1 MSHLVTI
8 KDIARELNISVSTV
22 SRALRDTYDVSQDT
36 RDKVLA
42 MAQQLNY
49 KPNYNAI
56 GLAKGST
63 HNIGV
68 ILPFITN
75 YYFSTVITGIQE
87 VAYDKGFNIVF
98 FVTND
103 SPEREIAIIENLAIS
118 SLDGLLVSI
127 STDSDASEHF
137 SLVMNEGLP
146 VVFFDRV
153 ATDINTSKVM
163 QDDYNGAFE
172 AVEHLIKN
180 GYTKIAYI
188 AGPKGLSLTQ
198 KRLNGYTAALQ
209 KYNMPF
215 HEDWVIYSGFS
226 QQCGEEDTYRLLDA
240 EEVPDAIFAVND
252 RKAIGAMLA
261 LKSRK
266 IQIGKEIGVV
276 GFTNDPVCTIISPSL
291 TTIAEPAFDIGK
303 RSCELLLKHITK
315 KNFRAEEV
323 ILPGKLIVRESSI
336 RQ

>member
-8 KDIARELNISVSTV
+8 KDIAKELNISVSTV

-42 MAQQLNY
+42 TATRLKY

-63 HNIGV
+63 HTIGV

-87 VAYDKGFNIVF
+87 VAYSKGYNIVF
-98 FVTND
+98 FITND
-103 SPEREIAIIENLAIS
+103 SPEREISIIENLTVS

-153 ATDINTSKVM
+153 ANDINTSKVM

-172 AVEHLIKN
+172 AVEHLITN
-180 GYTKIAYI
+180 GYTRIAHI
-188 AGPKGLSLTQ
+188 AGPRGLSFTQ
-198 KRLNGYTAALQ
+198 KRLKGYIDALE
-209 KYNMPF
+209 KYQMPVCN
-215 HEDWVIYSGFS
+215 ELIVYSGFS
-226 QQCGEEDTYRLLDA
+226 QQCGEEDTYTLLQC
-240 EEVPDAIFAVND
+240 EQPPDAIFAVND

-261 LKSRK
+261 LKNKNIR
-266 IQIGKEIGVV
+266 IGKDIGVV

-291 TTIAEPAFDIGK
+291 STIAEPAFEIGE
-303 RSCELLLKHITK
+303 RACELLLKHITK
-315 KNFRAEEV
+315 KNFRPEEIIV
-323 ILPGKLIVRESSI
+323 PGRLIVRESSI
-336 RQ
+336 RS